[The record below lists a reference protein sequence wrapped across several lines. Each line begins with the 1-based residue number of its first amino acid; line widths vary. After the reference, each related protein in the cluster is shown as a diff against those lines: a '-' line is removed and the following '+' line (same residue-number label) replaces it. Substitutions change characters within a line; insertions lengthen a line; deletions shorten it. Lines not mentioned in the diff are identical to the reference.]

1 MFPTLSCLYVDEL
14 KYTGNVPPRV
24 LGLFNGDNSSS
35 LNYITIIRVTSRRP
49 VMHLYFAIHRRFLPV
64 LDHLL
69 MLLLTVEMYE
79 WVAFGTKPNTDVFLQ
94 LNISVSDHCGD
105 QIVNGSFR
113 MDFFLFFF
121 FGPQCIFSSQSSNK
135 LFQLLLSHFHRSVN
149 T

>member
-14 KYTGNVPPRV
+14 KHTGNVPPRV
-24 LGLFNGDNSSS
+24 LGLFNGDNSLR
-35 LNYITIIRVTSRRP
+35 LNYITITRVTSRRP

-64 LDHLL
+64 LDHLF

-105 QIVNGSFR
+105 QTVNGSFR
-113 MDFFLFFF
+113 MDFFFFF
-121 FGPQCIFSSQSSNK
+121 FF
-135 LFQLLLSHFHRSVN
+135 L
-149 T
+149 